1 MYDIILAFITAFTL
15 TYFAIPSI
23 VYIAK
28 KKNLVDEPGER
39 RSHTV
44 STPSLGGIAIFAGVL
59 FSIIMWTPF
68 DVFGDLQYILCA
80 FIIIFLIGARD
91 DIIPVPAAKKLVAQI
106 FAACI
111 LVFKSNVIITSLYG
125 LFGIVELNIYVSYAL
140 SIFTILVII
149 NAFNLIDGINGLSGS
164 IGILISL
171 TFGTWFIMVDRLE
184 LAIVAFTL
192 AGATVAFLKY
202 NITPARIFMGD
213 TGSLLIGLV
222 CAILAIK
229 FIELNSAIL
238 SSGELEHFKHLAVRS
253 VPAVTIGIMIIPLF
267 DTLRVFLTRAL
278 RRKSPFSPDRTH
290 IHHLILDLG
299 FSHMQ
304 GTGILVAINALFIL
318 MVFNLQNIG
327 TLNLLLLVVGLAAAL
342 TGLLYYLVSNKRKLK
357 IQESLEEINSS
368 NQRPIDTLTKDLPQR
383 NR

>member
-59 FSIIMWTPF
+59 FSIILWTPF

-111 LVFKSNVIITSLYG
+111 LVFKSNVMITSLYG
-125 LFGIVELNIYVSYAL
+125 LFGVVDLNIYVSYAL

-164 IGILISL
+164 IGILIAI
-171 TFGTWFIMVDRLE
+171 TFGTWFILVDRLE
-184 LAIVAFTL
+184 LAIIAFTL
-192 AGATVAFLKY
+192 AGATLAFLKY

-222 CAILAIK
+222 CAILALK
-229 FIELNSAIL
+229 FIELNRVIL
-238 SSGELEHFKHLAVRS
+238 TSGDFDHFRHLAVRS
-253 VPAVTIGIMIIPLF
+253 VPAVAIGIMIIPLF

-278 RRKSPFSPDRTH
+278 RGKSPFSPDRTH

-299 FSHMQ
+299 YSHMQ
-304 GTGILVAINALFIL
+304 GTGILLAVNVLFIL
-318 MVFNLQNIG
+318 MVFNLQKIG
-327 TLNLLLLVVGLAAAL
+327 TLNLLLLVIALAAAL
-342 TGLLYYLVSNKRKLK
+342 TGFLYAKVREKR
-357 IQESLEEINSS
+357 IQKSKEVLAQAKNSQRQS
-368 NQRPIDTLTKDLPQR
+368 EPLARKDMEQANQ
-383 NR
+383 